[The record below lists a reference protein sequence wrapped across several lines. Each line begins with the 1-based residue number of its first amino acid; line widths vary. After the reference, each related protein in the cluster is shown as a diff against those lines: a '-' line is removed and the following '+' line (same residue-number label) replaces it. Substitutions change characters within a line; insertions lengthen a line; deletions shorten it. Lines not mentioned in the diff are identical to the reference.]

1 MPVNAPQDPLEL
13 SEAERLRAARRA
25 EREEARRQKKE
36 LARIERE
43 MRGPGPRWLL
53 PVVLGGVLLL
63 GLIVFIGYRVWSNTV
78 VENARTPFEESMAKA
93 KSDVAILA
101 TYTAGDWQRVLS
113 LQKQAETGKGGA
125 HAVAKLY
132 RQADELLAGALVK
145 ARDAASKVDF
155 VRNSFESLYERATKL
170 GISELLPDLWAEVEQ
185 VRGKATAEGVSGE
198 EAVASFRRGVDLLDD
213 LSIDFPKIEVLR
225 QEIAAF
231 VEQSGVLSQEEYAK
245 AFPEDAKV
253 LVEKLA
259 AAKEAI
265 KRRDW
270 AGATSSYQ
278 AAKAELP
285 KAIGKLRTAK
295 TEAITAVAAFD
306 KALAEAKNQDAPR
319 DAQTAW
325 LELTKEREALN
336 QASADF
342 QYLAVKEGA
351 DQGVAKVTEMLE
363 QITKAR
369 TTLQQ
374 RMQEAEMAFHA
385 AEADVT
391 FYEANLKEGWDKV
404 VASFNEMKQAVGR
417 GDDIVALLG
426 RANGLKE
433 MVDAIVAQK
442 TNMLAGLTEV
452 KDKLAALQANPLSG
466 LLQANLPD
474 KQYDA
479 VFTVMR
485 EAKRAEERGDMT
497 NAVARYR
504 EWTTLLEKALQDIEA
519 MKRDALALAQSCG
532 TRAKDFALGI
542 ERFRPANKVEIELY
556 SRRSV
561 ALIKEQNYRAAIPA
575 LKKLDLLI
583 PTERFTFDKPGTVTD
598 NQVGL
603 MWASDGKGEG
613 CMGGRQVNWHEAF
626 RWADALVFAGFQ
638 DWRLPD
644 EEELR
649 LIAQLGQKEHDR
661 AFPNSGGNV
670 YWTGVPDTDV
680 NQALAVDMKAV
691 RTVLRRKN
699 DLLYVRAVRSPK

>member
-1 MPVNAPQDPLEL
+1 MPVKAPQEPLEQ
-13 SEAERLRAARRA
+13 SEAERLRAERRA

-63 GLIVFIGYRVWSNTV
+63 GLVVFIGYRVWAGTV
-78 VENARTPFEESMAKA
+78 VDNARVPFEESMEKA
-93 KSDVAILA
+93 KSDVAILSLYA
-101 TYTAGDWQRVLS
+101 AGDWQRVLS
-113 LQKQAETGKGGA
+113 LQKQAEAGKGGA
-125 HAVAKLY
+125 RAVAKLY
-132 RQADELLAGALVK
+132 RQADELLVGALVK

-155 VRNSFESLYERATKL
+155 VRNNFESLYERATKL
-170 GISELLPDLWAEVEQ
+170 GIGELLPDLWAGVEQ
-185 VRGKATAEGVSGE
+185 ARAKATAEDVSSE
-198 EAVASFRRGVDLLDD
+198 EAVAGYRRGVDLLDG
-213 LSIDFPKIEVLR
+213 LSIDFPKITVLR
-225 QEIAAF
+225 QEMAAF
-231 VEQSGVLSQEEYAK
+231 TEQSSVFSQDEYAK

-253 LVEKLA
+253 LAGKLA
-259 AAKEAI
+259 AAKDAI

-270 AGATSSYQ
+270 QEATSLYLG
-278 AAKAELP
+278 AKAELP

-306 KALAEAKNQDAPR
+306 KALAEAKNQGAPR
-319 DAQTAW
+319 DAQIAW
-325 LELTKEREALN
+325 QELTKEREALN

-342 QYLAVKEGA
+342 QYVAVKEGA
-351 DQGVAKVTEMLE
+351 DQGVAKVNEMLE

-404 VASFNEMKQAVGR
+404 VVTFNEMKQAVGR
-417 GDDIVALLG
+417 GDDIVSLLG

-433 MVDAIVAQK
+433 VVDAIVAQK

-452 KDKLAALQANPLSG
+452 QDKLAALRANPLAG
-466 LLQANLPD
+466 LLQVNLPD

-479 VFTVMR
+479 IFTVMR
-485 EAKRAEERGDMT
+485 EAQRAEERGDVT
-497 NAVARYR
+497 NAVAKYR
-504 EWTTLLEKALQDIEA
+504 EWTTLLEKALKDMEA
-519 MKRDALALAQSCG
+519 LRREALDLAQSCG
-532 TRAKDFALGI
+532 ARAKDFALGI
-542 ERFRPANKVEIELY
+542 ERFRPANRAEIELY

-583 PTERFTFDKPGTVTD
+583 PAERFTFDKPGTVTD
-598 NQVGL
+598 NLAGL

-661 AFPNSGGNV
+661 AFPNSLGQI
-670 YWTGVPDTDV
+670 YWSGVPDTDV
-680 NQALAVDMKAV
+680 NQALAVDMRAV
-691 RTVLRRKN
+691 RTVLRQKN
-699 DLLYVRAVRSPK
+699 DVLYVRAVRSPK